1 MPTSLPRTCLRL
13 ALLGILPA
21 VLGCQM
27 VSSQPDPKNELPF
40 GFIDAPPN
48 GASVGRQVQM
58 YGWALDDH
66 GVKEVRFFVDGRYVT
81 KCAIDTPRP
90 DVAKANLVYRAGTDV
105 HGWAL
110 TVTLAPELAPGPH
123 TIIAQAVDTD
133 GATRDIGTITVS
145 LSQ

>member
-1 MPTSLPRTCLRL
+1 M
-13 ALLGILPA
+13 A
-21 VLGCQM
+21 
-27 VSSQPDPKNELPF
+27 SSEPDPKNELPF

-66 GVKEVRFFVDGRYVT
+66 GVKEVRFFVDSRYVT
-81 KCAIDTPRP
+81 RAAVEQLRP
-90 DVAKANLVYRAGTDV
+90 DVAKAWPVYRAGTDA
-105 HGWAL
+105 HGWAV
-110 TVTLAPELAPGPH
+110 TVAIPSELAPGPH
-123 TIIAQAVDTD
+123 TILAQAVDTD